1 MTFVAIS
8 QRTGRYLGAAR
19 TNQVEAIKKYSKN
32 TNKIKKVKYLNSN
45 AYIFTGTSGKPVILI
60 HKGHLN
66 ENHPSMAASKPL
78 TRNFKV
84 GPGAGFKQGQNRG
97 IAFHSPFGSFYLPG
111 SSSLRM
117 GTLLR
122 GANNR

>member
-8 QRTGRYLGAAR
+8 QRTGSYLGTAR

-32 TNKIKKVKYLNSN
+32 TNKIKKVNYLGSN
-45 AYIFTGTSGKPVILI
+45 AYIFTGKSGKPVILI
-60 HKGHLN
+60 QKGHLN
-66 ENHPSMAASKPL
+66 KNHPSMAASKPL
-78 TRNFKV
+78 TLHNFVPYV
-84 GPGAGFKQGQNRG
+84 GPGGGFQQGNNRG
-97 IAFHSPFGSFYLPG
+97 LQIGSFYIPG

-122 GANNR
+122 GANYR